1 MFWRE
6 SVESEPF
13 QGFRL
18 LKESPGKAICKTNR
32 VPRIRH
38 ISVVPSR
45 KKTAVT
51 RMRELVG
58 TRLRELWLVWRCQFI
73 SAPRSEPLSI
83 WSNIL
88 RRVYV

>member
-45 KKTAVT
+45 KKTAVM
-51 RMRELVG
+51 RMREL
-58 TRLRELWLVWRCQFI
+58 
-73 SAPRSEPLSI
+73 
-83 WSNIL
+83 
-88 RRVYV
+88 